1 MARRAL
7 ASLVLTHAE
16 LRASPCAVKDRFFWA
31 TAMQRQSPF
40 GLLMLT
46 GLNAYAMACHNM
58 FDKCCSD
65 LHFFPAR
72 ICNSQDPNLE
82 PFRGDQRTL
91 QKATMSHHSK
101 AQSLFASM
109 LRLVFFTL
117 SVRAKKVNIGQLPFQ
132 QTNWDSA
139 ANDVKST

>member
-1 MARRAL
+1 MSFALCSKRA
-7 ASLVLTHAE
+7 
-16 LRASPCAVKDRFFWA
+16 FFLA

-65 LHFFPAR
+65 LHFFRAR

-101 AQSLFASM
+101 AQSLFASIGIFH
-109 LRLVFFTL
+109 LVC
-117 SVRAKKVNIGQLPFQ
+117 ACKKGEQVVCSCGFSGSGHCGQGPFSKQTGILQ
-132 QTNWDSA
+132 QMM
-139 ANDVKST
+139 